1 MGAVIIALNAPEE
14 QSVTTIN
21 EFKKMFLS
29 VGFLVWGSLSIAA
42 SLVMAFFVAPKYGKK
57 NMMPYISICSLIG
70 GISVSCTQ
78 GLGAS
83 ILTSIQGDNQV
94 KNWFFWFLFVFV
106 IVTLLTE

>member
-42 SLVMAFFVAPKYGKK
+42 SLVLVFLVAPKYGKK